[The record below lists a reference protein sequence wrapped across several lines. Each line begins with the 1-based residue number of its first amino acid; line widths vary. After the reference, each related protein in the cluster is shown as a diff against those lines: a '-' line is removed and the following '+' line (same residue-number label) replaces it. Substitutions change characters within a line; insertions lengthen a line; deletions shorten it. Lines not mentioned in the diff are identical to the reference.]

1 MNKNILLS
9 ICMIVKN
16 EEENIEKCLKS
27 MMPLINEDSI
37 ELIIVD
43 TGSIDKTVDICKK
56 YTKHVY
62 NKQWNDDFS
71 EARNYSISIA
81 KGEYIFIQDADQT
94 IDEKSVDR
102 LINLFKN
109 KEYRNYNTIYI
120 KLRNYLNEKLDKFSE
135 LRFPLI
141 FKNDGDFKYT
151 GAVHNQPI
159 FKKPIMYSDIQINHY
174 GYIMNEE
181 KRLAKFNRTATIL
194 KKELERE
201 PDNYY
206 YRFQLAKSYN
216 SIGDYNNAMIQVDYY
231 MKYIIDSK
239 NHSKDDL
246 KYYRTAAQTYYINDN
261 FDKTIYICNRVL
273 DGFPNFLDF
282 IYLKGLS
289 LGKKEIYEESNK
301 ELSNYLKVLDRGLY
315 LENNEV
321 EMFSISS
328 RDNAVKTIEKNR
340 REMEFSN
347 HILAIK
353 SNLKVLMETNI
364 EEAVKIIE
372 ELKKME
378 KYNNIK
384 DLEFFSITSVIYFL
398 NMNYEK
404 ALEEVDKGLSMD
416 NNSFDLVYNKA
427 CILEGEG
434 NFKEAIKCYDLAR
447 SLCNDTELLLIIN
460 NKLKES
466 K

>member
-27 MMPLINEDSI
+27 MIPLINEDSI

-43 TGSIDKTVDICKK
+43 TGSTDKTVDICKK

-94 IDEKSVDR
+94 IDEKSIDR

-109 KEYRNYNTIYI
+109 KGYRNYNTIYI

-239 NHSKDDL
+239 NYSKDDL

-340 REMEFSN
+340 REMEFNN
-347 HILAIK
+347 HVLVIK

-364 EEAVKIIE
+364 KEAVKIIE
-372 ELKKME
+372 ELKKIE

-427 CILEGEG
+427 CILEGKG
-434 NFKEAIKCYDLAR
+434 NFKEAIKYYDLAR
-447 SLCNDTELLLIIN
+447 SLCNDAELLLIIN

>member
-1 MNKNILLS
+1 MNGKILLS

-16 EEENIEKCLKS
+16 EEENIENCLKS
-27 MMPLINEDSI
+27 MIPLINEDI
-37 ELIIVD
+37 TELIIVD
-43 TGSIDKTVDICKK
+43 TGSTDKTVDICNK

-62 NKQWNDDFS
+62 YKLWNDDFS
-71 EARNYSISIA
+71 EARNYSISMA
-81 KGEYIFIQDADQT
+81 KGKYIFIQDADQA
-94 IDEKSVDR
+94 IDEKSIEAF
-102 LINLFKN
+102 INLFKS

-120 KLRNYLNEKLDKFSE
+120 KLRNYLNETLDKYYD

-141 FKNDGDFKYT
+141 FNNDGDFKYI

-181 KRLAKFNRTATIL
+181 KKLTKFNRTATIL

-353 SNLKVLMETNI
+353 NNLKVLMETNI

-372 ELKKME
+372 ELKKIE

>member
-447 SLCNDTELLLIIN
+447 RLCNDTELLLIIN

>member
-27 MMPLINEDSI
+27 MIPLINEDSI

-94 IDEKSVDR
+94 IDEKSIDR

-141 FKNDGDFKYT
+141 FRNDGDFKYT

-378 KYNNIK
+378 KYNDIK

-398 NMNYEK
+398 NMNYQK